1 MSDAYTAGPLAAWTH
16 NPAHAR
22 MQEWSREVLVEK
34 CRAFHGRLPRAE
46 AGDLQIS
53 PERLAC
59 ATSTSATT
67 NSSPPVMDMS
77 VSNEEYGASTVVFAC
92 CPSLPVDPAFRPP
105 QRRAQARAMP
115 SLQHPEPPSCRLLR
129 LCGAAASYHQVK
141 NVKGRSQRP
150 YDGNNT
156 WFGSG

>member
-1 MSDAYTAGPLAAWTH
+1 MSDAYTAGPLTAWTH

-22 MQEWSREVLVEK
+22 MQKWSREVLVEK

-77 VSNEEYGASTVVFAC
+77 VSNEEYGASTDFFAC
-92 CPSLPVDPAFRPP
+92 SPSLPVDPAFRPP
-105 QRRAQARAMP
+105 VEAGSGQGDAFFAA
-115 SLQHPEPPSCRLLR
+115 S
-129 LCGAAASYHQVK
+129 GAAVVSSAASLR
-141 NVKGRSQRP
+141 RSSLVP
-150 YDGNNT
+150 SSKECEGPIAAPV
-156 WFGSG
+156 